1 MAKTVKVGK
10 DGTPKTLSQIAEK
23 QGVTLQALLSA
34 NPNIKNANK
43 IRVGQSI
50 KIPDTKKMPGAKG
63 GPYGRVSK
71 TEMNLMRSDGKAYT
85 KGVRAK
91 MKAGA
96 ETTPTPKKAA
106 ATKAAKDTSAQAMEK
121 ARRRRAAE
129 KKPSMALPK
138 PKPKT
143 EIAKKKRVA
152 DRLAALAKKSKDKK
166 DSTKSTSTATASQKA
181 SGGRNVARNK
191 TKKDTLDKIIAA
203 AKTSRRKGRKRN
215 A

>member
-23 QGVTLQALLSA
+23 QGVTLQALLVA

-63 GPYGRVSK
+63 GPYGRVSQ

-121 ARRRRAAE
+121 ARKRRAAD
-129 KKPSMALPK
+129 KKPSMAMPK
-138 PKPKT
+138 PKPKNT
-143 EIAKKKRVA
+143 NPVSKKTGSS
-152 DRLAALAKKSKDKK
+152 LSQAALQKAKDRKNK
-166 DSTKSTSTATASQKA
+166 STATASKS

-191 TKKDTLDKIIAA
+191 AKKDALEKVIAA
-203 AKTSRRKGRKRN
+203 AKQSRRKGRK